1 MASSSEHQNGS
12 STNGSDNQS
21 TMYDQYQRNFPDSFE
36 EKTSKVKFCSL
47 LGKCFKP
54 ARGDTTRS
62 SNSGHPNDDQ
72 RNGTA
77 NYQAQNMNTS
87 NGNGSS
93 SQKIKKFPKSYEA
106 PPKVR
111 GFERDEMSLEI
122 MLLEGGRNG
131 SFKTVGVVGLPG
143 VGKTTLCKS
152 ILKNERVMGSYDQR
166 IWVSLSEPDKPISD
180 EEHQELFKNALEQIG
195 VADEIV
201 QFISDEYKVPGLL
214 EALNEKL
221 KDKKYLIVVDDVGEG
236 DGDGS
241 CYEALKTCFSDRLP
255 KEKGGAVIVISRSE
269 ETARKVMVEEKNL
282 HRLMPLS
289 DVSSC
294 WLIYK
299 DSVKGSAKSA
309 SYKLPSKDVMEE
321 LMNKC
326 GGLPGAAQML
336 GKIKAQKLFRNF
348 RSAVKAIIFIHKL
361 KALRRRRRRWQR
373 S

>member
-1 MASSSEHQNGS
+1 MASSSEHQSGSS
-12 STNGSDNQS
+12 STNGSDHP
-21 TMYDQYQRNFPDSFE
+21 TTLYDQYQKNFSVSPE
-36 EKTSKVKFCSL
+36 EKKSKVKFCSL
-47 LGKCFKP
+47 LVKLLKP
-54 ARGDTTRS
+54 ASGDTTRS
-62 SNSGHPNDDQ
+62 SNSGRPIDDQ

-77 NYQAQNMNTS
+77 NQTQNKNTS

-93 SQKIKKFPKSYEA
+93 SQKIKKFPKSYED

-131 SFKTVGVVGLPG
+131 SFKTVGVIGLPG

-166 IWVSLSEPDKPISD
+166 IWVSLSESDKPISD
-180 EEHQELFKNALEQIG
+180 TEHEELIKNALEQIG

-201 QFISDEYKVPGLL
+201 QLISDEYKVPGLL

-236 DGDGS
+236 EGNDS

-269 ETARKVMVEEKNL
+269 ETARKVMVEEKNYF

-289 DVSSC
+289 D
-294 WLIYK
+294 
-299 DSVKGSAKSA
+299 
-309 SYKLPSKDVMEE
+309 
-321 LMNKC
+321 
-326 GGLPGAAQML
+326 
-336 GKIKAQKLFRNF
+336 AQKT
-348 RSAVKAIIFIHKL
+348 S
-361 KALRRRRRRWQR
+361 